1 MGRPRWRRWGTLGGV
16 AVGMWLVSAAARPE
30 TPPTPPLIV
39 EVAYG
44 DSLWTLA
51 RSHGDPERDVR
62 DVVTVIMH
70 TNQIGAGRLRPGQRL
85 LIPAEYAAEA
95 SGMR

>member
-16 AVGMWLVSAAARPE
+16 AVGMWLVSAAARPD
-30 TPPTPPLIV
+30 TPPPPPLVV

-51 RSHGDPERDVR
+51 RRHGDPGQDVR
-62 DVVTVIMH
+62 DVVTAMMQVNRV
-70 TNQIGAGRLRPGQRL
+70 TPGRLRPGQRL
-85 LIPAEYAAEA
+85 VIPAEGAADT
-95 SGMR
+95 SRGR